1 MQYLSAVPLLKAVGK
16 SGKKGWSW
24 NQNAWV
30 SILWQLTEN
39 NFPIC
44 KMKSIIMPISL
55 DCLGVEVMHAN
66 FLQLKLINKGLLLS
80 LKEVQGKQFC
90 LFQGTALNQERSQFL
105 GRFITMYNILILI
118 KMKRDQLIL
127 INLCQLSVATQVF
140 S

>member
-24 NQNAWV
+24 NQNAWI

-66 FLQLKLINKGLLLS
+66 FLQLKLINKGSKIFSYERLTNVLQNIGFIFSQLKGMHHFTMS
-80 LKEVQGKQFC
+80 L
-90 LFQGTALNQERSQFL
+90 
-105 GRFITMYNILILI
+105 
-118 KMKRDQLIL
+118 
-127 INLCQLSVATQVF
+127 
-140 S
+140 